1 MSEVLPPY
9 WYQLQGEGL
18 DYLSGLLGLDEN
30 TTTYL
35 LKMMGVLKDHGES
48 VRFEHTDTLNMVGAE
63 VEVEISTLATSM
75 STRRSGPVPRKR
87 MWFLR
92 IGSRSEDY
100 NRISYNKASEQV

>member
-1 MSEVLPPY
+1 
-9 WYQLQGEGL
+9 
-18 DYLSGLLGLDEN
+18 
-30 TTTYL
+30 
-35 LKMMGVLKDHGES
+35 MMGVLKEYGES

-75 STRRSGPVPRKR
+75 STRSGPVPRKR

>member
-1 MSEVLPPY
+1 MDCLI
-9 WYQLQGEGL
+9 
-18 DYLSGLLGLDEN
+18 GLLGMDEK

-48 VRFEHTDTLNMVGAE
+48 VRFEHTVFQAAHIMVGAE
-63 VEVEISTLATSM
+63 VEVERSTFGTSSSM
-75 STRRSGPVPRKR
+75 STRSGLAPRKR

-100 NRISYNKASEQV
+100 WSTIDCA